1 MAGRV
6 GPDDAVEPPVVA
18 LEKLINALGNTVF
31 YSFAVLILVFP
42 ILVWI
47 NGLLGDRRGL
57 LWTGLAI
64 LFALV
69 ARPLMGWFAE
79 SAMDLFEKVRKGELF
94 KPVFQPL
101 RSVAAALSIV
111 SAFRLEYLLVHGE
124 KPLEGES
131 VLQLLWQF
139 FTAL

>member
-1 MAGRV
+1 MFNDPTISKGN
-6 GPDDAVEPPVVA
+6 
-18 LEKLINALGNTVF
+18 LYLGIH
-31 YSFAVLILVFP
+31 L
-42 ILVWI
+42 
-47 NGLLGDRRGL
+47 GLGTIDR
-57 LWTGLAI
+57 
-64 LFALV
+64 
-69 ARPLMGWFAE
+69 M
-79 SAMDLFEKVRKGELF
+79 AMDLFEKVRKGELF